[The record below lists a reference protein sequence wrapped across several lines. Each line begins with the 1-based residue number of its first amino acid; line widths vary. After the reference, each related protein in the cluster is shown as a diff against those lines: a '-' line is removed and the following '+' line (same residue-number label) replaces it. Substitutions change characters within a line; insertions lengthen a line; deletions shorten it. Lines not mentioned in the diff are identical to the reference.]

1 MVPPIQ
7 QPFFLMRKPSHPE
20 GVKGF
25 QRTPGCLRSWRQRS
39 VVSRSGA
46 VDPQISGEISDI
58 SPIEPPRFS
67 LVYIE
72 ISLDSFES
80 FDIGYIGIFN
90 SRHFMAIL
98 DSRAL
103 DDELWDGMGFQI
115 WRRPQIFQHQ
125 LVIKHDNGQFP
136 CFMGKSS
143 MDVYK
148 YRM

>member
-1 MVPPIQ
+1 M
-7 QPFFLMRKPSHPE
+7 
-20 GVKGF
+20 
-25 QRTPGCLRSWRQRS
+25 
-39 VVSRSGA
+39 
-46 VDPQISGEISDI
+46 DPQISGEISDI

-148 YRM
+148 YRL